1 MKIDSLD
8 HLVLTV
14 KSISETCSFY
24 SSALGID
31 VVEFGEGRKALTFGS
46 QKINL
51 HEHKHEFEP
60 KAALPT
66 PGSADLCFITKTEIQ
81 KVIEHLTN
89 LKIDIC
95 EGPVKRTGAVGT
107 ILSVYIRDPDQN
119 LIEISNY
126 L

>member
-1 MKIDSLD
+1 M
-8 HLVLTV
+8 
-14 KSISETCSFY
+14 
-24 SSALGID
+24 D
-31 VVEFGEGRKALTFGS
+31 VVEFGEGRKTLTFGS

-51 HEHKHEFEP
+51 HEHGHEFEP
-60 KAALPT
+60 KAQTPT
-66 PGSADLCFITKTEIQ
+66 PGSADLCLITKTEIEQ
-81 KVIEHLTN
+81 VIKYLTH

-107 ILSVYIRDPDQN
+107 ILSVYIRDPDKN

>member
-1 MKIDSLD
+1 MDNLIRAV
-8 HLVLTV
+8 VLTLG
-14 KSISETCSFY
+14 KGHFY
-24 SSALGID
+24 RSVLGMD

-51 HEHKHEFEP
+51 HLHKQEFEP